1 MCIDRLY
8 ILGRRMFPVIFF
20 AIVFSV
26 TVCAANSP
34 IKKSIEAKEI
44 LEWQKIGESVDGRPI
59 EAVTIG
65 RGEKITLILGA
76 FHGDEPVSAD
86 ITYKLAEYLA
96 SNYNDDQN
104 IKVVVVPVVNPD
116 GLAKKTRTNS
126 NGVDI
131 NRNFPTKNWSS
142 KYRKKR
148 YFPGSSPG
156 SEPETL
162 TVIDLIEKFHP
173 SQIISIHQPF
183 KVVNFD
189 GPAEQLAN
197 KMASLNSYP
206 VKSDIGYATPGSFG
220 TYTGKERSIPTI
232 TLELGEKTLDESW
245 GVNKS
250 ALIEAIKYLK

>member
-1 MCIDRLY
+1 MCMDRSH
-8 ILGRRMFPVIFF
+8 ILGRLISPVIIF
-20 AIVFSV
+20 AMACSLA
-26 TVCAANSP
+26 VCAPSSP

-44 LEWQKIGESVDGRPI
+44 LKWQKIGESVDGRPI

-65 RGEKITLILGA
+65 RGENITLILGA
-76 FHGDEPVSAD
+76 FHGDEPLSAD

-96 SNYNDDQN
+96 RNYNDDQN
-104 IKVVVVPVVNPD
+104 IKVLVVPVVNPD

-131 NRNFPTKNWSS
+131 NRNFPTKNWSP

-148 YFPGSSPG
+148 YCPGPAPG

-162 TVIDLIEKFHP
+162 TVIDLIEKIHP
-173 SQIISIHQPF
+173 TRIISIHQPF

-197 KMASLNSYP
+197 RMASFNGYP
-206 VKSDIGYATPGSFG
+206 VKADIGYATPGSFG
-220 TYTGKERSIPTI
+220 TYTGKERNIPTI

-245 GVNKS
+245 AANKS
-250 ALIEAIKYLK
+250 ALIEAINYLK